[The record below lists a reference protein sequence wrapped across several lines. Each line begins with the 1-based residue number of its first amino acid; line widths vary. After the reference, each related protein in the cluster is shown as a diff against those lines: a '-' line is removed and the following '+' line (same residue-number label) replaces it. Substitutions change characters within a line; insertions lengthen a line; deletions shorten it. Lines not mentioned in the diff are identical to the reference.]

1 MSSSPPCT
9 TGGTVI
15 NEDLVDAQLHAAP
28 AMEMV
33 VRVREESRVRH
44 RAPNTHAVRPSGL
57 ERRTQLSRVEEI
69 PVLTQ
74 HPTDSREL
82 ARAGAQVRLT
92 LTRPRAKP
100 AML

>member
-1 MSSSPPCT
+1 MRSCT
-9 TGGTVI
+9 QRRLWRWLCVY
-15 NEDLVDAQLHAAP
+15 AR
-28 AMEMV
+28 
-33 VRVREESRVRH
+33 RVESVT
-44 RAPNTHAVRPSGL
+44 APNTRAVRPSGL